1 MTWLIKFKDGRYV
14 DGDGNRRGRAF
25 AHEYAAR
32 HQAYEELANSWSRH
46 EAEPRIVRLKPRAK
60 LDEAAIRRAER
71 ERIAGSIKIG
81 SDGYVLE
88 PGDGNSPPVSSDV
101 IFRTKKTSIDAL
113 LHLRNSIIA
122 LDWPKKP

>member
-71 ERIAGSIKIG
+71 GRIAAAVDEQGILITIAHRPVGQIAYLDNCTNGARGAQALKSAILAFDWK
-81 SDGYVLE
+81 
-88 PGDGNSPPVSSDV
+88 PGAP
-101 IFRTKKTSIDAL
+101 
-113 LHLRNSIIA
+113 
-122 LDWPKKP
+122 